1 MAPVSPMAC
10 IDSRRFRQDADDPGI
25 ALSALIGVERGW
37 AGPDRNFTAK
47 NHRNQSVKRT
57 PLQRV
62 GVLLS
67 EYLHNFGS
75 GFHDFAPGNYFSK
88 IGVSILQR
96 IVEFAQFGYTLA

>member
-47 NHRNQSVKRT
+47 NHRGIDRSRERRYSV
-57 PLQRV
+57 
-62 GVLLS
+62 S
-67 EYLHNFGS
+67 
-75 GFHDFAPGNYFSK
+75 AFS
-88 IGVSILQR
+88 
-96 IVEFAQFGYTLA
+96 